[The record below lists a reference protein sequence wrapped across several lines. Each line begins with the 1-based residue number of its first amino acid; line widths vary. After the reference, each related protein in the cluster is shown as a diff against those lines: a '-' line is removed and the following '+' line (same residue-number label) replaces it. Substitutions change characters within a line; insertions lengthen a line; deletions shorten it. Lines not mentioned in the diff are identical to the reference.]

1 MLIGEELRWAVN
13 TDAPSSSSLYSSYV
27 TPVSEGSVIR
37 FENGHG
43 HGHGVGMCQWCA
55 EAQAKRGI
63 GHEQIVLSA
72 YRGAIL
78 RKAY

>member
-1 MLIGEELRWAVN
+1 
-13 TDAPSSSSLYSSYV
+13 
-27 TPVSEGSVIR
+27 
-37 FENGHG
+37 
-43 HGHGVGMCQWCA
+43 MCQWCA

-63 GHEQIVLSA
+63 GHEQIVLAA